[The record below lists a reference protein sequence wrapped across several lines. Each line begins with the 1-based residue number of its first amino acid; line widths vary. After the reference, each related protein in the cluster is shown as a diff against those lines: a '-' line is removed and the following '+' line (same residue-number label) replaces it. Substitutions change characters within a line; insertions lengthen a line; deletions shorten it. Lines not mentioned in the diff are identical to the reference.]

1 MDPIIVLTK
10 ADQCDDVEAKRHQV
24 QALDSLMLV
33 HAINALD
40 PIHLQELEGY
50 CQHGKTLVLLGSS
63 GVGKSTLVNGLMG
76 FETQQ
81 TAAVREDDSKGRHTT
96 TFRSLKWLPQGG
108 VLMDTSGVGKS
119 TLVNG
124 LMGFETQQTAAV
136 REDDSKGRHTTT
148 FRSLKWLP
156 QGGVLMDTSG
166 MRELQLSACE

>member
-1 MDPIIVLTK
+1 MAREAQVDPIIVLTK

-81 TAAVREDDSKGRHTT
+81 TAAVREGDSEGRHTI
-96 TFRSLKWLPQGG
+96 
-108 VLMDTSGVGKS
+108 
-119 TLVNG
+119 
-124 LMGFETQQTAAV
+124 
-136 REDDSKGRHTTT
+136 T